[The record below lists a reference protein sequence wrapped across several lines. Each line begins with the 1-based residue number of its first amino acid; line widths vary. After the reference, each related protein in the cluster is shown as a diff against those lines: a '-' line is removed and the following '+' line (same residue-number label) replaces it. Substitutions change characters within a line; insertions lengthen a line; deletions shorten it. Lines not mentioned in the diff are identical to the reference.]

1 MAADCTVFPSAIGNP
16 TGPGMAPGHRVGTVA
31 PCKKNQA
38 TDFRKSRCLILKTV
52 VSWLLRVFDP
62 GYFEY
67 STSTGAVWISW
78 NCGSGRRGGA
88 SESLVQQPQDVART
102 AVTQTGMASSR
113 RIMVDLLYRG
123 GFFLESELIGVDR
136 KKNPARLKKA
146 GGVGSNLT
154 WLVPGRKVLVLVRL
168 GSMKRRRTLRR

>member
-1 MAADCTVFPSAIGNP
+1 
-16 TGPGMAPGHRVGTVA
+16 
-31 PCKKNQA
+31 
-38 TDFRKSRCLILKTV
+38 
-52 VSWLLRVFDP
+52 VFDP